1 MFWNRSNDFL
11 KIFLLALAVLGMF
24 FPSRLSAQ
32 EDKKNAA
39 DEAKRAHLVNF
50 VELMRSNG
58 FSDLGIYYL
67 EKLKADNQL
76 PESLKPEFDFM
87 MAVQTDASALL
98 ERKNETRLEKYDAA
112 IALLDKYLKEHKD
125 GMNYYQAISFL
136 PNIRLNK
143 ALVYQ
148 AIATFRDPS
157 EEDTSKMDDE
167 QKKDWEKRKKE
178 FEENKKKCE
187 GLARAE
193 LNKNIEFLT
202 AYEKEILEVAKKLNP
217 EDKVQGAKRDE
228 MLGQLHEIRLA
239 RANTYY
245 ELGKTFPAL
254 SKEQIDNYE
263 KARQQYKFFWD
274 KYGEQQMLIAFR
286 GRVSE
291 AKMLILMKKYNGKGE
306 ACEILG
312 DLYTGLKDFVS
323 QSDILRNVFVEV
335 CTCYLN
341 IFSDPDNKEKPTKD
355 QQVILLETMQ
365 QFDPSKP
372 GSVLRSYSMENTNI
386 GIQMRLAYVKFM
398 EHFLDLNKPK
408 DEKKYRADLKNDV
421 RLLYALRSHP
431 YVNEVNELHK
441 KYFPEEHIGDE
452 DTNYTFA
459 NYKKEF
465 QKKRK
470 ANMKKPVE
478 KQDNMYLDLRKF
490 ALKEF
495 SKYFKART
503 ELAQT
508 TDAARKAELQEIVN
522 ENPKKLAEVFT
533 MLESLKAE
541 ILRARQ
547 IEILTIDRFYRAQ
560 VYYVLGQQ
568 YEAIAL
574 LDFISKRYAS
584 SMQASNALYYELAY
598 LNALIV
604 NEYRS
609 LKKQMQAGTVDLKQ
623 TEVIEM
629 FRGELELLASCIELK
644 AAMLEEPAKFGLNE
658 TDDTGAEIP
667 KPIKKDPISYEW
679 ERLCKLCLMVGA
691 VDLAQLYIEKI
702 PVESENRAALELSIG
717 FSLWNMYIEFKRAD
731 EENKPF
737 TLKQADEYQKLALQ
751 LLESGAQKLRKQV
764 KSADDVTD
772 TVLAAAMTLCESYS
786 RRGDNKNAIL
796 WLQDEKI
803 GPYKLLCDEHP
814 TVTDARKD
822 RILNIALVAFVSEN
836 DMDKAFDAMDRL
848 EKLAEADTEGDMDEK
863 LTRKYMSL
871 GIQLRDNL
879 QSMVASGDKE
889 TLEKVA
895 TVQKGFEEFLKRIQA
910 RENGNSYAS
919 LNWIAQTFLSLAEGS
934 QESGANA
941 VMNEETKKYYA
952 AAISTY
958 ETMLGHMKDEPDFV
972 SNADEEKVANLTFG
986 LHRKIAETYEALGDF
1001 ENADKHYRTVLT
1013 AKPGLVAL
1021 QYRLLNMYVAW
1032 SRTITEDMKLKG
1044 NLLVQARAG
1053 IKSDDKKSVLV
1064 RGWSGVTRGLSNFI
1078 LPYDPKEMK
1087 GLEIDRDTYVQK
1099 RWLYYYATLREV
1111 ETVYLYGLAKG
1122 GYADENGKQAID
1134 MAFNTIRARFDAST
1148 GSEDD
1153 YGGSIQKLDAE
1164 GIPTDEY
1171 FMKDDIVYAPLIGKY
1186 EALLKKVQEA
1196 RGEEPTGFANWTR
1209 EVVEE
1214 TPADADAFTAAQIE
1228 DNEQLM
1234 DIENSRLA
1242 NEEDFARKMMTPKK
1256 EPTPPHV
1263 LYIAYGV
1270 GGAAVLIV
1278 LFFLMRTGNSR
1289 SAKRRKA
1296 LLAQTKV
1303 PSDASGFQ
1311 AASADSGPVSLGIGD
1326 EVVDAKAGANAFAS
1340 LGIGDAPV
1348 IIEEEKKEEPALS
1361 FNLDFGSAPSTPAAR
1376 KPADKPAVKTPAA
1389 SDTASRPAVKKV
1401 VKKVVSASDSAP
1413 AASDTAS
1420 RPAVKKVVKKVV
1432 KRPEGEAAPAD
1443 GTGTKK
1449 IVKVVK
1455 KPASEE

>member
-1 MFWNRSNDFL
+1 MLWNRSNDFL
-11 KIFLLALAVLGMF
+11 KMFLLAAATFGMF
-24 FPSRLSAQ
+24 FPSVLSAQ
-32 EDKKNAA
+32 DNKKNAA
-39 DEAKRAHLVNF
+39 DEAKRAYLENF

-87 MAVQTDASALL
+87 LAVQTDASALL
-98 ERKNETRLEKYDAA
+98 ERKNENRLEKYDQAVV
-112 IALLDKYLKEHKD
+112 LLEKYLKEHKD
-125 GMNYYQAISFL
+125 GLNYYQAIGFL

-143 ALVYQ
+143 SLVYQ
-148 AIATFRDPS
+148 AIANFRDPAD
-157 EEDTSKMDDE
+157 EDVSKMDAD

-178 FEENKKKCE
+178 FDENKKKYE
-187 GLARAE
+187 GMARTELA
-193 LNKNIEFLT
+193 KNVEFLS
-202 AYEKEILEVAKKLNP
+202 AYEKEILEVAKKLNA
-217 EDKVQGAKRDE
+217 EDKEQAAKRDE

-245 ELGKTFPAL
+245 ELGKTFPPM
-254 SKEQIDNYE
+254 SKEQMENYE

-341 IFSDPDNKEKPTKD
+341 IFSDPENKEKPNKD
-355 QQVILLETMQ
+355 QQQILLETMQ
-365 QFDPSKP
+365 SFDPSKA
-372 GSVLRSYSMENTNI
+372 GSVLRSYSMENTNV
-386 GIQMRLAYVKFM
+386 GIQMRLAYIKFM
-398 EHFLDLNKPK
+398 ERFLDLNKPK
-408 DEKKYRADLKNDV
+408 DEKKYRAELKNDV
-421 RLLYALRSHP
+421 RLLYSLRSHP

-465 QKKRK
+465 QAKRK
-470 ANMKKPVE
+470 ANMKKPAD
-478 KQDNMYLDLRKF
+478 KRDNMYLDLRKF

-495 SKYFKART
+495 SKYFKARA

-508 TDAARKAELQEIVN
+508 ADPARKAELQEIVN
-522 ENPKKLAEVFT
+522 ENPKKLVEVFAL
-533 MLESLKAE
+533 LESMKSE

-560 VYYVLGQQ
+560 IHYVLGQQ

-574 LDFISKRYAS
+574 LDFIAKRYAS

-609 LKKQMQAGTVDLKQ
+609 LKKQMQSGAVDLKQ
-623 TEVIEM
+623 ADVIEM

-644 AAMLEEPAKFGLNE
+644 VTMLAEPAKYGLNE

-667 KPIKKDPISYEW
+667 KPIKKDPTSYEW

-691 VDLAQLYIEKI
+691 VDLAQRYIEKI
-702 PVESENRAALELSIG
+702 PADNENRAALELSIG

-731 EENKPF
+731 EDSKPF
-737 TLKQADEYQKLALQ
+737 TLKQADEYQKLALK

-786 RRGDNKNAIL
+786 RRGDNKNAIV
-796 WLQDEKI
+796 WLLDEKI
-803 GPYKLLCDEHP
+803 GPYKLLCDGHP

-848 EKLAEADTEGDMDEK
+848 EKLAESDSGGDMDEK

-871 GIQLRDNL
+871 GVQLRDNL

-889 TLEKVA
+889 TLAKVA

-919 LNWIAQTFLSLAEGS
+919 LNWIAQTFVSLAEGS
-934 QESGANA
+934 QESGADA

-952 AAISTY
+952 AAITTY
-958 ETMLGHMKDEPDFV
+958 ETMLGRMKDDPNFV
-972 SNADEEKVANLTFG
+972 SNADDEKIANLTFG
-986 LHRKIAETYEALGDF
+986 LHRKIAETYEALGDY
-1001 ENADKHYRTVLT
+1001 ENADKHYRAVLT

-1032 SRTITEDMKLKG
+1032 SRSVTDDMKLKG

-1053 IKSDDKKSVLV
+1053 IRSADKKSVLV
-1064 RGWSGVTRGLSNFI
+1064 RGWSGITRGLSNFI

-1087 GLEIDRDTYVQK
+1087 GVEIDRNTYVQK

-1111 ETVYLYGLAKG
+1111 ETVYLYGQTKG
-1122 GYADENGKQAID
+1122 GYSDASGKQAID

-1148 GSEDD
+1148 GSDDD
-1153 YGGSIQKLDAE
+1153 YGGSVPKLDAE
-1164 GIPTDEY
+1164 GMPTDEY
-1171 FMKDDIVYAPLIGKY
+1171 FEKDGVVYAPLIGKY
-1186 EALLKKVQEA
+1186 EALLKKIQEA

-1209 EVVEE
+1209 EVVED
-1214 TPADADAFTAAQIE
+1214 TPVDADSFTAAQIE

-1234 DIENSRLA
+1234 GIENSRLA
-1242 NEEDFARKMMTPKK
+1242 REDDFARKMMTPKA
-1256 EPTPPHV
+1256 EPTPAYV
-1263 LYIAYGV
+1263 LYIWYGV
-1270 GGAAVLIV
+1270 GGAAGLIV
-1278 LFFLMRTGNSR
+1278 LFFIMRTGNSR

-1303 PSDASGFQ
+1303 PTEASGFQ
-1311 AASADSGPVSLGIGD
+1311 TASADSKPVSLGIGD
-1326 EVVDAKAGANAFAS
+1326 EVVDDKAGANAFAS

-1348 IIEEEKKEEPALS
+1348 IVEEEKEEEPAPA
-1361 FNLDFGSAPSTPAAR
+1361 FNFDFGAPAAAPKTS
-1376 KPADKPAVKTPAA
+1376 KPKAEANANAPAVSET
-1389 SDTASRPAVKKV
+1389 AVKKV
-1401 VKKVVSASDSAP
+1401 VKKTAPAPAAPASDSA
-1413 AASDTAS
+1413 AK
-1420 RPAVKKVVKKVV
+1420 PAVKKVVKKVV
-1432 KRPEGEAAPAD
+1432 KRSENDAAPND
-1443 GTGTKK
+1443 GAPAVKK
-1449 IVKVVK
+1449 VVKKVVK
-1455 KPASEE
+1455 KPTGEE